1 MRRFLGTNLVALLL
15 FSLGQVARSA
25 DDGAT
30 AVIDKGIKA
39 LGGEAKLSKGKAI
52 AWKTKGKIHFGDNE
66 NSFTGSTTIAG
77 LDRFRGEFE
86 GEFGG
91 NSVKGVTVLNGDK
104 GWRKFGD
111 MSSELDKEGL
121 ANEKRTVYLQ
131 VVAATLL
138 PLKGKDFQVEAA
150 GEEKVGDADAV
161 GVKVTPPD
169 GKEFKLYFDKTSG
182 LPVKLVAKIVGFT
195 GDELTQETTYE
206 NYKDI
211 GGIKKA
217 LKVDSKHNGER
228 FLEAEISDFELLEKV
243 DDKLFA
249 EP

>member
-1 MRRFLGTNLVALLL
+1 MRRFFCTTLVALLVCD
-15 FSLGQVARSA
+15 LGQAARSA
-25 DDGAT
+25 DDGAKAT
-30 AVIDKGIKA
+30 IEKGIKS

-52 AWKTKGKIHFGDNE
+52 AWKTKGKLNFGGNE
-66 NSFTGSTTIAG
+66 SSFTSKSTMVG

-91 NSVKGVTVLNGDK
+91 NMVKGVTVLDHDK

-111 MSSELDKEGL
+111 MSMDLDEGGL
-121 ANEKRTVYLQ
+121 ANEKRTIYLQ
-131 VVAATLL
+131 VVAITLL

-150 GEEKVGDADAV
+150 GEEKVGDAEAV

-169 GKEFKLYFDKTSG
+169 GKEFKLYFDKTTG
-182 LPVKLVAKIVGFT
+182 LPLKLVAKVVGFM
-195 GDELTQETTYE
+195 GDEFTQETTYDD
-206 NYKDI
+206 YKDFA
-211 GGIKKA
+211 GIKKA
-217 LKVDSKHNGER
+217 TKIVSKRDGEQ

-243 DDKLFA
+243 DDEWFV